1 MRSLVALIGTAG
13 LVLGLTACGGSTEQP
28 AGQQGRPAAPA
39 GAGQQAG
46 PTEQGQAGPTEQDQ
60 AGSPEQELAGV
71 GSTLDAIDSE
81 LASDG
86 SP

>member
-1 MRSLVALIGTAG
+1 MRRLLVVLMTTAALAF
-13 LVLGLTACGGSTEQP
+13 GLTACGSGEKPATEQP
-28 AGQQGRPAAPA
+28 ATGKQAVSPA
-39 GAGQQAG
+39 
-46 PTEQGQAGPTEQDQ
+46 D
-60 AGSPEQELAGV
+60 ELSGI

>member
-1 MRSLVALIGTAG
+1 MLVRRLVVLAGTAA
-13 LVLGLTACGGSTEQP
+13 LAFGLTACGSAEQP
-28 AGQQGRPAAPA
+28 ATGSTAGQS
-39 GAGQQAG
+39 GAGK
-46 PTEQGQAGPTEQDQ
+46 Q
-60 AGSPEQELAGV
+60 AGSPADELSGI

>member
-1 MRSLVALIGTAG
+1 MLVRRLVVLAGTAA
-13 LVLGLTACGGSTEQP
+13 LAFGLTACGSAEQP
-28 AGQQGRPAAPA
+28 ATGTTGQPGT
-39 GAGQQAG
+39 GK
-46 PTEQGQAGPTEQDQ
+46 Q
-60 AGSPEQELAGV
+60 AGSPANELSGI

>member
-1 MRSLVALIGTAG
+1 MLVRRLVALAGTAA
-13 LVLGLTACGGSTEQP
+13 LAFGLTACGSAEQP
-28 AGQQGRPAAPA
+28 ATGTTGQPAT
-39 GAGQQAG
+39 GK
-46 PTEQGQAGPTEQDQ
+46 Q
-60 AGSPEQELAGV
+60 AGSPADELSGI